1 MNKYKELA
9 ETFFEASNKLR
20 FECLK
25 HIKEILNKC
34 PDRRVSWLTDDLYDM
49 GFDSI
54 YISYDG
60 GNHPEYASNVFSE
73 VEAVYLDEYDNIVV
87 DCEDGR
93 MYAENI
99 TNTAELYEVCDF
111 IECYSTYEPEDE
123 E

>member
-1 MNKYKELA
+1 MSNYKELY
-9 ETFFEASNKLR
+9 ETFSEASNKLR
-20 FECLK
+20 HECAK

-34 PDRRVSWLTDDLYDM
+34 KDKRVGWLTDDLYEM

-73 VEAVYLDEYDNIVV
+73 VECVYLDKNDNIVI

-93 MYAENI
+93 MYAQNI
-99 TNTAELYEVCDF
+99 TTAELYEICDF
-111 IECYSTYEPEDE
+111 LECYSTYEPEE